1 MEERKEE
8 TKKGTEGRLVVGMAV
23 AVLVVILCLMLDGTP
38 WRRGIGG
45 DCGRQFPAP
54 HAQRPLCR

>member
-23 AVLVVILCLMLDGTP
+23 AVLVVILCLML
-38 WRRGIGG
+38 
-45 DCGRQFPAP
+45 
-54 HAQRPLCR
+54 QRY